1 MAVEQRTVRQ
11 EKSIKVGIVLAFT
24 GHYEAVRILKRFLEL
39 MGLDVVSSEL
49 TTPKIIE
56 AGTTLSGSD
65 LCLPLRVYVGHVY
78 RLLQEHPDLDYIV
91 APNVHSPDARSS
103 TCAKYRDPGGVAIR
117 SLGGTLSYLKQH
129 VPGKWTGRAASAM
142 RGGDSATEAIAL
154 FSHARHPRLR

>member
-65 LCLPLRVYVGHVY
+65 LCLPLRPGVGHVY
-78 RLLQEHPDLDYIV
+78 RLLKSTLILITSWRLTYTVPMQE
-91 APNVHSPDARSS
+91 APLVPSI
-103 TCAKYRDPGGVAIR
+103 AIR
-117 SLGGTLSYLKQH
+117 AAWRFVLWAVRSYLKQH
-129 VPGKWTGRAASAM
+129 VRANGPKS
-142 RGGDSATEAIAL
+142 RICYGEAIPNRGDAL